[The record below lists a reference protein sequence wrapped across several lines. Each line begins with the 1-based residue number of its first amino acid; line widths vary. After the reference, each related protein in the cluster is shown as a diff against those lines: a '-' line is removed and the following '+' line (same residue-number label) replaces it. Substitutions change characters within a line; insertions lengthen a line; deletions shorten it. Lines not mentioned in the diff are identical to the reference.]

1 MERIE
6 KIRLCVAARFSDSM
20 SVDVKSQMTEH
31 VFGVS
36 QFCGLLAMKR
46 GQPVEL
52 AMIAGLLH
60 DLYTCVTLE
69 SKEHAAKGALMAREL
84 LSDLQ
89 LFTQAEIDTI
99 ATAIEHHSS
108 KGARHDAFDEVL
120 KDADVLQHS
129 FQPPQLSVAE
139 HEKERY
145 ALLKVELGL

>member
-6 KIRLCVAARFSDSM
+6 KVRLCVAERFSDSM
-20 SVDVKSQMTEH
+20 SPEVKCQMTEH
-31 VFGVS
+31 ILGVS

-60 DLYTCVTLE
+60 DLYTCATLE
-69 SKEHAAKGALMAREL
+69 SREHATKGALMAREL

-129 FQPPQLSVAE
+129 FQPPLFAVAD

-145 ALLKVELGL
+145 ASLKVELGL

>member
-6 KIRLCVAARFSDSM
+6 KVRLCVAERFSDSM
-20 SVDVKSQMTEH
+20 SPEVKCQMTEH
-31 VFGVS
+31 ILGVS

-60 DLYTCVTLE
+60 DIYTCATLE

-129 FQPPQLSVAE
+129 FQPPLFAVAD

-145 ALLKVELGL
+145 ASLKVELGL

>member
-6 KIRLCVAARFSDSM
+6 KVRLCVAERFSDSM
-20 SVDVKSQMTEH
+20 SPEVKCQMTEH
-31 VFGVS
+31 ILGVS

-60 DLYTCVTLE
+60 DLYTCATLE
-69 SKEHAAKGALMAREL
+69 SREHATKGALMAREL

-89 LFTQAEIDTI
+89 LFTQTEIDTI
-99 ATAIEHHSS
+99 TTAIEHHSS
-108 KGARHDAFDEVL
+108 KGARHTAFDEVL

-145 ALLKVELGL
+145 ALLKAELGL